1 MATSTGSTAPNIDPI
16 TFEVVNNGLA
26 AICDH
31 MANSLRRTANSPIIH
46 DAADF
51 SCALHDLEG
60 NLIAQQ
66 GGCPIHLG
74 TMPYTVQAAMKKF
87 GLENMREGDIYCLN
101 DPYLGSVHLNDVMFV
116 APYFYKGEMVALV
129 ANRAHWPDIG
139 GYEASGVGGSAV
151 THLFHEGIV
160 VPPIRVRE
168 AGKMNQD
175 VIDLLMYNVRGPE
188 ERLGD
193 MYSQIAAIE
202 TGIYRLDE
210 PIDKYSLPV
219 FRACM
224 AEALDLAARRMR
236 EAIRQVPDGV
246 YSFEDQMDDDGVSAE
261 DIKIKMTITIAGD
274 RLLVDFTGTGDQVR
288 GAINSAWGITY
299 STCYIILKALLDPFG
314 PNNSGWYKL
323 IDFVLPP
330 GSLVNPEWGRP
341 VFGGPV
347 ETGLRIKDVILGALA
362 PVMPQKV
369 IGAPYGTIDTSFMSG
384 LDRRG
389 KDWIYNDWIP
399 GGWGGR
405 FDSDGI
411 SCMIEMIGNTDD
423 IPIEVA
429 ELKYPLRYRRSEL
442 RTDSGGPGKYRG
454 GLGTLREIE
463 VLEGTA
469 RACIQA
475 DRTKTAPW
483 GIFGGMP
490 AARTRYSHVKRNGD
504 VEVKGGIDANGQ
516 PQSAKKAFDV
526 QKGEA
531 LRIESGGG
539 AGYGGPL
546 ERDKSAVLH
555 DLHSGYIS
563 REAAVTYYGLTPAE
577 VAQAEAVWAEGQP

>member
-1 MATSTGSTAPNIDPI
+1 MAAVSGVTTTVDPI
-16 TFEVVNNGLA
+16 TFEVVNCSLT
-26 AICDH
+26 AICEH

-74 TMPYTVQAAMKKF
+74 TMPYVVKATIEKF
-87 GLENMREGDIYCLN
+87 GLEGMKEGDIFCVN
-101 DPYLGSVHLNDVMFV
+101 DPYLGSVHLNDVAFV
-116 APYFYKGEMVALV
+116 APYFWKGELVAFV

-151 THLFHEGIV
+151 THLFHEGLVI
-160 VPPIRVRE
+160 PPVRIREEGR
-168 AGKMNQD
+168 MNQD
-175 VIDLLMYNVRGPE
+175 LLDFLMWNVRGPE
-188 ERLGD
+188 ERMGD
-193 MYSQIAAIE
+193 LYSQVAAIE

-210 PIDKYSLPV
+210 PITKYSLPV

-224 AEALDLAARRMR
+224 TEALQVAERRMR

-261 DIKIKMTITIAGD
+261 DIKIRVTITVSGD
-274 RLLVDFTGTGDQVR
+274 RLTVDFTGTGGQVK

-323 IDFVLPP
+323 IEFILPE
-330 GSLVNPEWGRP
+330 GSLVNPERGRP

-347 ETGLRIKDVILGALA
+347 ETGLRIKDCIMGALA
-362 PVMPQKV
+362 EVMPEKV

-384 LDRRG
+384 IRNG
-389 KDWIYNDWIP
+389 HHWIYNDWIP

-411 SCMIEMIGNTDD
+411 SCMIELIGNTDD

-463 VLEGTA
+463 VTEGTA

-483 GIFGGMP
+483 GIFGGM
-490 AARTRYSHVKRNGD
+490 AGARTRYSLVKKDGQ
-504 VEVKGGIDANGQ
+504 VVVMGGID
-516 PQSAKKAFDV
+516 PQGRALSAKRSFDV
-526 QKGEA
+526 GEGEA
-531 LRIESGGG
+531 LRIESAGGG
-539 AGYGGPL
+539 GYGDPKARDKAAIIRDVRAGY
-546 ERDKSAVLH
+546 V
-555 DLHSGYIS
+555 S
-563 REAAVTYYGLTPAE
+563 REAAVAIYGLAPE
-577 VAQAEAVWAEGQP
+577 ELSVLD